1 MIGSELLNQISFKYI
16 LFRGNRYDQRTV
28 LEGIDHLA
36 NYLNKNNSSSS
47 PFVLLSMYNHI
58 KSVIAYFAILKS
70 GKIAVIYD
78 PGSKPIDLSEI
89 IEDTDPSAIIFI
101 NAETTGFNFEE
112 EIIFRKTKKGNIV
125 HSNLTDVCT
134 LAYTNAEDGYSKG
147 AMLTEKN
154 LLAEIYALT
163 TSSKITKD
171 SVVCALLPY
180 YHLFGFAEGIL
191 VPTHIGATVVI
202 EDINLLRLSETMQN
216 IHQYKVTHFYT
227 VPSIYYLLGK
237 IPGIEKFV
245 ANITNLY
252 TGGTQLSEFVHE
264 NFFRKTNKSIREGY
278 GLTESSP
285 AIAIDDIEDEPV
297 KNSIGKALPGCEI
310 KIIKENGNECLAGEK
325 GEICVRGDMVFKGYF
340 NNEATTNLVLKN
352 DWLYTGDYGKKDTKG
367 LIYFCGLKK
376 EMINVAGNNLYPKK
390 LERMMKI
397 HKNVA
402 DVKVFSQDSVLH
414 GQIAGATIKLH
425 DSSKKAQENFK
436 KWCQKNINN
445 NSLPKIWLFE

>member
-1 MIGSELLNQISFKYI
+1 MIGTELLDQISFKHI
-16 LFRGNRYDQRTV
+16 FFRGKRYDQSTV
-28 LEGIDHLA
+28 EEGIDHLA
-36 NYLNKNNSSSS
+36 DYLEKNNFSSS

-70 GKIAVIYD
+70 GKIAVIFD

-89 IEDTDPSAIIFI
+89 IEDTDPSAIFFI
-101 NAETTGFNFEE
+101 NAESIGFDFDE
-112 EIIFRKTKKGNIV
+112 EIVFRKTKKGFIIN
-125 HSNLTDVCT
+125 SDLAEVCT
-134 LAYTNAEDGYSKG
+134 VAYTNAEDGYSKG

-154 LLAEIYALT
+154 LLAEIYALI
-163 TSSKITKD
+163 TSSKITKE

-202 EDINLLRLSETMQN
+202 EDINLLHLGETMQN

-245 ANITNLY
+245 ADIKNLY
-252 TGGTQLSEFVHE
+252 SGGTQLSEFVHE
-264 NFFRKTNKSIREGY
+264 NFFRKTNRSIREGY

-285 AIAIDDIEDEPV
+285 AVAIDDIEDEPV

-310 KIIKENGNECLAGEK
+310 KIFNENGKECGAGDQ
-325 GEICVRGDMVFKGYF
+325 GEICVKGDMVFKGYF
-340 NNEATTNLVLKN
+340 NNELTTSQVLKN
-352 DWLYTGDYGKKDTKG
+352 DWLYTGDLGKKDSKG

-376 EMINVAGNNLYPKK
+376 EMINVAGNNVYPKK

-397 HKNVA
+397 YKNVIE
-402 DVKVFSQDSVLH
+402 VKVFSQDSVLQ
-414 GQIAGATIKLH
+414 GQVAGAMIKLH
-425 DSSKKAQENFK
+425 DSSKKAQEVFK
-436 KWCQKNINN
+436 KWCQKSINN
-445 NSLPKIWLFE
+445 SSLPKIWLFE